1 MKAYFFSGLGAD
13 KRIFQKTVLPVSYE
27 VIFIAWILPK
37 VKETLKDYCLRIAAQ
52 ISFNEPFIFIGV
64 SFGGIVATEL
74 AKTAK
79 PQKLILISSIS
90 THNELP
96 FYYKWAGKLNLLAL
110 VPTKLLK
117 SANIFTYYFF
127 NATTKGE
134 KQLLKNILDDTDE
147 VFLKWALHAILT
159 WQNVE
164 KPTNFWHLHA
174 NNDKILPSFCLK
186 NYTPF
191 ESGGHFLVYNQSQKV
206 NATLATILCLPSK
219 P

>member
-1 MKAYFFSGLGAD
+1 MKAYLFSGLGAD
-13 KRIFQKTVLPVSYE
+13 KRIFQKIVLPAGYE
-27 VIFIAWILPK
+27 VVFIAWILPE

-74 AKTAK
+74 SKIAK

-90 THNELP
+90 THYELP

-110 VPTKLLK
+110 IPTKLLK

-127 NATTKGE
+127 GAATKEE
-134 KQLLKNILDDTDE
+134 KELLKNILYDTDE

-159 WQNVE
+159 WQNIE

-174 NNDKILPSFCLK
+174 NNDKILPTFCIKDYISFQ
-186 NYTPF
+186 
-191 ESGGHFLVYNQSQKV
+191 SGGHFLVYNQSQKV
-206 NATLATILCLPSK
+206 NTKLAAIL
-219 P
+219 